1 MRVVAFFATL
11 LVVACSDGSAA
22 PLPGEARGTF
32 RAIFSGA
39 IVDTLPGVA
48 ILAVF
53 PAGAVIPAYY
63 SVQLYLTPGQSPFWL
78 TIVGD
83 GPRPSVNSY
92 VITPRTS
99 PQTMPTVNAA
109 KCVDNTVA
117 CFVEWGTR
125 WEMSA
130 DAGRLE
136 ITKSSSAGVFGKPRG
151 RRGDRCPRVRRPK
164 AARLCAVRRALSS
177 GRGAMLTELA
187 ERSRRAAGGR
197 SAD

>member
-1 MRVVAFFATL
+1 MTRVHARLRVGALFATL
-11 LVVACSDGSAA
+11 LVVACSDGPAA
-22 PLPGEARGTF
+22 PLPGASPGTF
-32 RAIFSGA
+32 RAVSSGA
-39 IVDTLPGVA
+39 IVDTLAGVA

-53 PAGAVIPAYY
+53 PDGVVIPAYY

-83 GPRPSVNSY
+83 GPRPSVGSY
-92 VITPRTS
+92 VVTPRTS

-125 WEMSA
+125 WETPA

-136 ITKSSSAGVFGKPRG
+136 ITKSSSAGISGTLEVDLRTDAPAYVGQNLH
-151 RRGDRCPRVRRPK
+151 VS
-164 AARLCAVRRALSS
+164 ARFDATCHPDVAPC
-177 GRGAMLTELA
+177 
-187 ERSRRAAGGR
+187 
-197 SAD
+197 